1 MPRLGPPVVN
11 PQKHPVFVRHQV
23 ASKMPKAVVFIR
35 AIARP
40 FSGRR
45 KLFVTS
51 QLLFFPEE
59 PTADMRR
66 PAHA

>member
-1 MPRLGPPVVN
+1 MV
-11 PQKHPVFVRHQV
+11 VRHQV

-40 FSGRR
+40 FSDRR
-45 KLFVTS
+45 KLFAQSRLRFVR
-51 QLLFFPEE
+51 EE

-66 PAHA
+66 SART